1 MPSAISSHAN
11 TVGAR
16 HRSIGMEAASRN
28 NRSFSAYPS
37 SVSGDQLRYGS
48 TASVESVR
56 PHYLQQYLHSLT
68 TFSIITGIRFRILSI
83 IIQ

>member
-1 MPSAISSHAN
+1 MANKVLSVTVSELALPLLTFSAQRGPYWGMPSAISSQAN

-16 HRSIGMEAASRN
+16 QRSIGMEAASRN

-48 TASVESVR
+48 TASVE
-56 PHYLQQYLHSLT
+56 
-68 TFSIITGIRFRILSI
+68 
-83 IIQ
+83 